1 VDLKLRDRVALVTGG
16 ASGIGAGIA
25 EMLGTEGAVV
35 YIGDIDAKAASAR
48 AEHLSATW
56 KARPLAFDV
65 SSYASCD
72 DAIGKL
78 VADAGRLDILVN
90 CAGVLRS
97 ATLRDSVPAD
107 WEILSKIN
115 VGGIFGCS
123 QIAARTMASNG
134 YGKILNIAS
143 ISAYKGGGI
152 VGNTLY
158 GASKSAVVA
167 LTKGFA
173 REFGP
178 SGINVNAIAPGLT
191 ETPMIAE
198 LDDAGRARIA
208 DGIPLRRLA
217 QPADIANLAAFLVS
231 DVAGYINGATIVIDG
246 GVLTL

>member
-1 VDLKLRDRVALVTGG
+1 MDLKLRDRVALVTGG

>member
-1 VDLKLRDRVALVTGG
+1 
-16 ASGIGAGIA
+16 
-25 EMLGTEGAVV
+25 MLGTEGAVV